1 MCCPLVFQPKNTH
14 LSQIVRDVE
23 VITIESEAY
32 KNLMAKLDAAL
43 QAKVGNGNTI
53 FEEYISNDEFIKLLG
68 ITKHT
73 AVNYRNKGLITYYQ
87 FERKIY
93 YKKSDIDAFFEKFK
107 VKSFAK
113 PKGIHSIFK

>member
-1 MCCPLVFQPKNTH
+1 M
-14 LSQIVRDVE
+14 SQIKRDVE

-32 KNLMAKLDAAL
+32 KNLMAKLDAVLHTNA
-43 QAKVGNGNTI
+43 GNSNSI
-53 FEEYISNDEFIKLLG
+53 FDEYVSNEDFIKLLG

-113 PKGIHSIFK
+113 PKGIHTIFK

>member
-1 MCCPLVFQPKNTH
+1 M
-14 LSQIVRDVE
+14 SQIKRDVE

-32 KNLMAKLDAAL
+32 KNLIAKMDAIL
-43 QAKVGNGNTI
+43 QSKSDAGNSI
-53 FEEYISNDEFIKLLG
+53 FDEYVSNEDFIKLLG

>member
-1 MCCPLVFQPKNTH
+1 M
-14 LSQIVRDVE
+14 E
-23 VITIESEAY
+23 VITIEAEAY
-32 KNLMAKLDAAL
+32 KNLMAKIDAVL
-43 QAKVGNGNTI
+43 QSKSDSSNSI
-53 FEEYISNDEFIKLLG
+53 FDEYVSNEDFIKLLG

-93 YKKSDIDAFFEKFK
+93 YKRTDINAFFEKFK
-107 VKSFAK
+107 VKAFAK

>member
-1 MCCPLVFQPKNTH
+1 MEI
-14 LSQIVRDVE
+14 IV
-23 VITIESEAY
+23 IESEAY
-32 KNLMAKLDAAL
+32 KNLMAKLDTIL
-43 QAKVGNGNTI
+43 QSKADGNNSI
-53 FEEYISNDEFIKLLG
+53 FDEYISNEEFIKLLG

-73 AVNYRNKGLITYYQ
+73 AVNYRNKGLISYYQ

-93 YKKSDIDAFFEKFK
+93 YKRADIDAFFEKFK

>member
-1 MCCPLVFQPKNTH
+1 M
-14 LSQIVRDVE
+14 SQIIRDVE

-32 KNLMAKLDAAL
+32 KNLMAKIDAVL
-43 QAKVGNGNTI
+43 QPKINCSNSI
-53 FEEYISNDEFIKLLG
+53 FDEYVSNEDFIKLLG

-93 YKKSDIDAFFEKFK
+93 YKKTDIDTFFEKYK
-107 VKSFAK
+107 VKAFAK
-113 PKGIHSIFK
+113 SKGIHTIFK

>member
-1 MCCPLVFQPKNTH
+1 M
-14 LSQIVRDVE
+14 E
-23 VITIESEAY
+23 VITIEAEAY
-32 KNLMAKLDAAL
+32 KNLMAKIDAVL
-43 QAKVGNGNTI
+43 QSKFDGSNSI
-53 FEEYISNDEFIKLLG
+53 FDEYVSNEDFIKLLG

-93 YKKSDIDAFFEKFK
+93 YKRTDINAFFEKFK
-107 VKSFAK
+107 VKAFAK

>member
-1 MCCPLVFQPKNTH
+1 
-14 LSQIVRDVE
+14 VE

-32 KNLMAKLDAAL
+32 KNLIAKMDAIL
-43 QAKVGNGNTI
+43 QSKSDAGNSI
-53 FEEYISNDEFIKLLG
+53 FDEYVSNEDFIKLLG

>member
-1 MCCPLVFQPKNTH
+1 M
-14 LSQIVRDVE
+14 E

-32 KNLMAKLDAAL
+32 KNIIAKMDAIL
-43 QAKVGNGNTI
+43 QSKTDCSNFI
-53 FEEYISNDEFIKLLG
+53 FDEYVSNEDFIKLLG

-73 AVNYRNKGLITYYQ
+73 AVNYRNKGLITYFQ

-107 VKSFAK
+107 IKAFAK